1 MKIFFSLIFIIS
13 SIINSVHINSNIK
26 SKFLDWGLKNNLN
39 ITSYV
44 EVTLNEKKDIKFIA
58 KEDIPKKKDL
68 IIIPKSMLFNV
79 IKAIEL
85 IGSKTLKKQYNEFSK
100 LNLTYEPNPYD
111 FRKEE
116 SFIAYIFYL
125 IEHRPKKY
133 QKTKFYE
140 IYEHYL
146 NSLQKFTVRTPI
158 FYETYQMEYLGSTSL
173 AKATDVIKNTFQ
185 NEIDIFSN
193 KSYFKR
199 DLDFEEYVNYRLQI
213 NNKGLNVSNRWTMI
227 PFFNNLDTDYTL
239 YNANYSI
246 EENGDIRIFSKK
258 KIKKG
263 DEIILDSPKKSNI
276 RRLLLEG
283 KTNEK
288 LYKYFPEYIIP
299 AFSPGLYYKY
309 KLTDESL
316 RKYYYNLKDK
326 DFESKATSIYLD
338 HVDVLDGDG
347 SDTWAYTIL
356 ALNLKYYKEYFE
368 RMNLSEIYEVFYDKD
383 DRINIERIIRGEKR
397 VIDRAIDKISETIDQ
412 FVEIQEK
419 YLKKDDKQDKAKKEK
434 KDKKEKKKKKKNEDL

>member
-1 MKIFFSLIFIIS
+1 MKIFLCLIFIIS
-13 SIINSVHINSNIK
+13 SIINRVQSNFNIK

-39 ITSYV
+39 ITSYL
-44 EVTLNEKKDIKFIA
+44 EVTLNEKKDLKFIA
-58 KEDIPKKKDL
+58 KEDIPKKADL
-68 IIIPKSMLFNV
+68 MIIPKSMLFNV
-79 IKAIEL
+79 TKAVEL
-85 IGSKTLKKQYNEFSK
+85 IGSKTLRKQYNEFNK

-133 QKTKFYE
+133 QKTKFYD

-146 NSLQKFTVRTPI
+146 NSLQKFSVRTPI
-158 FYETYQMEYLGSTSL
+158 FYEPYQLEYLSNTSL
-173 AKATDVIKNTFQ
+173 AKATDVIKKIFQ
-185 NEIDIFSN
+185 KEIDIFSN

-199 DLDFEEYVNYRLQI
+199 ELDFEEYVNYRLQI

-227 PFFNNLDTDYTL
+227 PFFNNLDSDYTL

-246 EENGDIRIFSKK
+246 EKNGDIRIFSKK

-263 DEIILDSPKKSNI
+263 DEIILDAPKKSNI

-309 KLTDESL
+309 KLKDESL

-368 RMNLSEIYEVFYDKD
+368 RMNASDIYELFYDKN
-383 DRINIERIIRGEKR
+383 DRINIDRIIRGEKR

-412 FVEIQEK
+412 FVDIQEK
-419 YLKKDDKQDKAKKEK
+419 YMKKPDKEDK
-434 KDKKEKKKKKKNEDL
+434 DSKKNQDL